1 MASVTN
7 FMFENMSRIG
17 VDEST
22 STQSDIQ
29 NVQHT
34 NYMLQ
39 NFYSADCTMSKPI
52 GLATSQPG
60 VFYKGGK
67 QVASGGC
74 NIDSSTELELGITQM
89 DHRSRLDM
97 FHRPFATIPYLGRGS
112 VNPVMES
119 QILQGELL
127 TNKRSITNL
136 SEKSYINYHH
146 TPMIESMK
154 VRVNNPA
161 NYVEGA
167 ASDGWVRGGVPSREL
182 SRSTHS

>member
-22 STQSDIQ
+22 STQSYIQ

-67 QVASGGC
+67 QVASGRC
-74 NIDSSTELELGITQM
+74 NIDSSTELEMGITQM

-119 QILQGELL
+119 QILQVELL

-146 TPMIESMK
+146 THMIESMK
-154 VRVNNPA
+154 VRVSNPA

-167 ASDGWVRGGVPSREL
+167 ASNGWVRGGVPSREL